1 MKYCN
6 DYAASLDLFVDGE
19 LTPAEMADVQAHLDT
34 CPGCRAYVDDA
45 LAMRAAFPDV
55 EDTVVPEGFAAS
67 VMEAVAASTPAKKPV
82 RKNHW
87 LKVAMPLAACLA
99 VVIVLQN
106 GPVTDRGGWGM
117 GSAKTSAAPA
127 AAETAEEAPAA
138 AAPMEMM
145 KAKPAEEEEEEAKV
159 VAEEA
164 KIFADEPAAQEP
176 AAETPKYTMSTT
188 QDGTAAETG
197 ALEDVILES
206 NKITEREDAAGPS
219 RLFPARLRIPAE
231 AARFLEGF
239 TPMVETE
246 AEWHYHLNRDEF
258 STLQGQL
265 KHAGITPLM
274 EENLDADTDVILVLL
289 QK

>member
-19 LTPAEMADVQAHLDT
+19 LTTAEMADVQAHLDT

-45 LAMRAAFPDV
+45 LAMRAAFPEV

-67 VMEAVAASTPAKKPV
+67 VMAAVAASTPAKKPV

-99 VVIVLQN
+99 MVIVLQN
-106 GPVTDRGGWGM
+106 GPVADRGGWGM

-127 AAETAEEAPAA
+127 AAETAAEAPAA

-145 KAKPAEEEEEEAKV
+145 VAETA
-159 VAEEA
+159 AEEA

-206 NKITEREDAAGPS
+206 SELTEREDAAGPS

-239 TPMVETE
+239 TPAVETE
-246 AEWHYHLNRDEF
+246 TELHYHLNQDEF